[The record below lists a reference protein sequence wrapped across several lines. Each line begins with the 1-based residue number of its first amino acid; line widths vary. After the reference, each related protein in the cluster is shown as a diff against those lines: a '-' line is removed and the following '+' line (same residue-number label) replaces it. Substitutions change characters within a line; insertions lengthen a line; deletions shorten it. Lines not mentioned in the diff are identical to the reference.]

1 MYYTVFIVFCIHFLE
16 WNRLISKHGTSRN
29 QQSTRICEPRTRCI
43 RSAVR
48 SLGPWASHGGDSA
61 GGATHLGWCRVATD
75 SNLEPTDSEG
85 PMVATGGGGGHWQ
98 WDCQHRGWHEEVEFK
113 CCYFWDNPSFLS
125 SWNHLELCKLWKLSM
140 NLFYMVFLEPRKG
153 LKRSDWPSQKPTNSW
168 GRRAGSWCIPS
179 RLSHNFRGSQAVW
192 IF

>member
-1 MYYTVFIVFCIHFLE
+1 MELQE
-16 WNRLISKHGTSRN
+16 TSM
-29 QQSTRICEPRTRCI
+29 TRICEPRTCCY
-43 RSAVR
+43 RSAER
-48 SLGPWASHGGDSA
+48 ALGLGLLWRWFSRRGNSPGVVPCCHRFKPWAHGFG
-61 GGATHLGWCRVATD
+61 R
-75 SNLEPTDSEG
+75 

-98 WDCQHRGWHEEVEFK
+98 WDCQHRGWHEEVKFK

-125 SWNHLELCKLWKLSM
+125 SWNHLELCQIVETFHE
-140 NLFYMVFLEPRKG
+140 FYMVLWGMGFLEPRKG

-179 RLSHNFRGSQAVW
+179 RFSHNFRGSQAVW